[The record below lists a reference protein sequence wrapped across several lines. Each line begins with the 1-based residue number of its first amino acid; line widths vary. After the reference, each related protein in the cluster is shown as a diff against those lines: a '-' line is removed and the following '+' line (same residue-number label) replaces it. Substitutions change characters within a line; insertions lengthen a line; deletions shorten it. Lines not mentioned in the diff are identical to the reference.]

1 MERNTGWEGEF
12 EERRSRKYRRKY
24 PEKRDPVGRRWV
36 VRRSEYL
43 GEEISQVSCRC
54 SGKEK
59 SVGGKKIYYSKIVF
73 QEKGM
78 KVKTIESKGGHSVA
92 NLKLV

>member
-1 MERNTGWEGEF
+1 MKVRIGNMSGSSGLAVILMERNTGWEGEF
-12 EERRSRKYRRKY
+12 EKRRSRKYRRKY

-73 QEKGM
+73 QEK
-78 KVKTIESKGGHSVA
+78 
-92 NLKLV
+92 

>member
-1 MERNTGWEGEF
+1 M
-12 EERRSRKYRRKY
+12 
-24 PEKRDPVGRRWV
+24 
-36 VRRSEYL
+36 RRSEYL

-73 QEKGM
+73 QEKM
-78 KVKTIESKGGHSVA
+78 KYISKNIVKGKRDVLLFANKQKFGKG
-92 NLKLV
+92 